1 MIAVRGRH
9 DPGQMRGE
17 AVHVIA
23 QLDLGP
29 ADHHQAV
36 GEVVLLLVAGH
47 VAVSGHGIVAAA
59 GDVHQTDGL
68 EKAVDTVAFSSHDHG
83 HRRIFAVFR
92 RYHDGR
98 HEAEARVHLVDELQT
113 GALPAGGVDAAD
125 HVFRRDL
132 AHVGIDVAC
141 LDRAAFGDAA
151 PGQTGQQAADGIHA
165 VVGARLIGGL
175 AQLIL
180 QLHGTDAAVGQPG
193 GVLVQGR
200 RAEGQAFVRDLA
212 LVLFGVENIDADH
225 GRAAV
230 EREVAVDQLL
240 QAVVAEMVGIPAH
253 RLHELVVA
261 VKKLRHVDGAGLIL
275 GQRMHR
281 GRAHGEDD
289 RAVHGAG
296 GQDAGGLLGGVDAVT
311 VSGGCHVI
319 FLLLPGL
326 GRRALDGGI
335 GIVQGRALHGQQHAG
350 RGQFRHGNEQGAQL
364 FVLFEQGR
372 QLRERVLRGTAK
384 DRARHQRQPERPAG
398 PQIHALRRVHGL
410 SIFVSSSRP
419 RDGQT

>member
-29 ADHHQAV
+29 ADNHQAV

-47 VAVSGHGIVAAA
+47 VAVFGHGIVAAA

-68 EKAVDTVAFSSHDHG
+68 EQAVDTVAFSSHDHG

-92 RYHDGR
+92 RHHDGR
-98 HEAEARVHLVDELQT
+98 HEAEARVHFVDELKT
-113 GALPAGGVDAAD
+113 DAAD
-125 HVFRRDL
+125 HVLRRDL
-132 AHVGIDVAC
+132 AHVRVDVAG
-141 LDRAAFGDAA
+141 LDRAAFGDASL
-151 PGQTGQQAADGIHA
+151 GQTGQQTADGIHA

-175 AQLIL
+175 AQLIR
-180 QLHGTDAAVGQPG
+180 QLHGTDAAVGQLG

-200 RAEGQAFVRDLA
+200 RAEGQAFVRDLG
-212 LVLFGVENIDADH
+212 LVFFGVENVDADH

-230 EREVAVDQLL
+230 DGEMAVDQLL

-253 RLHELVVA
+253 CLHCFVIA

-275 GQRMHR
+275 GQRMHGR
-281 GRAHGEDD
+281 RAHGEDD

-372 QLRERVLRGTAK
+372 ELRERLFGIAAK
-384 DRARHQRQPERPAG
+384 DRARHQRQPERPVGA
-398 PQIHALRRVHGL
+398 QIHVLRRGHGL

>member
-17 AVHVIA
+17 AVHVIV

-29 ADHHQAV
+29 ADDHQAV
-36 GEVVLLLVAGH
+36 GEVVLLLIAGH
-47 VAVSGHGIVAAA
+47 VAVFGHGVVAAA

-92 RYHDGR
+92 RHHDGR
-98 HEAEARVHLVDELQT
+98 HEAETGKDFVDELKA
-113 GALPAGGVDAAD
+113 GALPAGRVDAAD
-125 HVFRRDL
+125 HVLRRDL

-141 LDRAAFGDAA
+141 LDRGTLGDASL
-151 PGQTGQQAADGIHA
+151 GQTGQQAADGIHA

-180 QLHGTDAAVGQPG
+180 QLHGTDATVGQPG

-200 RAEGQAFVRDLA
+200 RAESQTFVRDLG

-230 EREVAVDQLL
+230 DGEMAVNQLL

-253 RLHELVVA
+253 RLHELVVRIEQ
-261 VKKLRHVDGAGLIL
+261 LRHVDGAGLIL

-311 VSGGCHVI
+311 VSGGCHYI
-319 FLLLPGL
+319 LLLLPGL
-326 GRRALDGGI
+326 DGRILDGDI
-335 GIVQGRALHGQQHAG
+335 RLIHGRPGHGPQHAR
-350 RGQFRHGNEQGAQL
+350 RGQIPVNRDEQRPKFGMFPKKILQDGEDFFRLAAQ
-364 FVLFEQGR
+364 
-372 QLRERVLRGTAK
+372 
-384 DRARHQRQPERPAG
+384 DRIPHQRQTERPAG
-398 PQIHALRRVHGL
+398 AKVHTSSGAHL
-410 SIFVSSSRP
+410 MVSTSSRP
-419 RDGQT
+419 RGGQV